1 MGVKPKQTP
10 AILGT
15 FAVIS
20 LVGLWLDRWVFVV
33 PSIVQRA
40 PRAPLGWTELV
51 VTLGFAGLWGLCHA
65 WFASTFP
72 IVSPRLLE
80 KMELEGAG
88 HH

>member
-10 AILGT
+10 EILGT

-33 PSIVQRA
+33 PSIVQSA
-40 PRAPLGWTELV
+40 SRAPLGWTELA
-51 VTLGFAGLWGLCHA
+51 VTAGFAGVWGLSHA
-65 WFASTFP
+65 WFATRFP

-80 KMELEGAG
+80 RMAAEGQG